1 MQVLENIFTVYC
13 IFISRYWRIYL
24 HCTAYLCAVTGT
36 EECMY
41 RHWRMYA
48 HCTVYLCTG
57 TEECMYRYWRMYAH
71 CTVYLYTGNEE
82 CLQSVLYIYVQVL
95 ENICTVHCIYVCM
108 HSVLYIYVKVLDLVM
123 EGGEWSWNY
132 YNYLLSIGDKVRKT
146 KFKGTVHVSLCYPQF
161 VDSQRYPLN
170 LYLWN
175 NEDDIVDFLHSFRS
189 RNPQVTFTKMY
200 TIFRLKNLDFSF
212 IIYQR

>member
-48 HCTVYLCTG
+48 HCTVYL
-57 TEECMYRYWRMYAH
+57 
-71 CTVYLYTGNEE
+71 YTGNEE

-95 ENICTVHCIYVCM
+95 ENICTVHCIYFCM

-146 KFKGTVHVSLCYPQF
+146 KFQGTVHVSLCYPQF

-170 LYLWN
+170 LYLCN
-175 NEDDIVDFLHSFRS
+175 NDDDIVDFLHSFRS